1 MTHTILQYL
10 IYLIILVILAIPLGS
25 YIGKVMNGEKVFL
38 SKLLSPC
45 EKFIYKIMKIKDNE
59 EANDVITKLFSVDE
73 FLARL
78 RFTLFTC

>member
-1 MTHTILQYL
+1 M
-10 IYLIILVILAIPLGS
+10 ILAIPLGS

>member
-25 YIGKVMNGEKVFL
+25 YIGKVMNREKVFL